1 MAKKGKKPI
10 PKTQREIS
18 KSQQEPYVN
27 PETGETRGNPN
38 GDGKLNRG
46 EQLSFKDDNTKPFSL
61 GFKEIDEAIFY
72 YIENIIK
79 PTIIQNGKPQKV
91 PLLYGSA
98 ERWKQIQKDGVLRD
112 SNGKML
118 MPVMVFKRI
127 GIEKVRSIANK
138 LDANNPNNTQV
149 FTKTYSKKNAY
160 DNFDLL
166 NNRIPVKQ
174 QYAVVVPDY
183 VNITYDFVISTYYVE
198 QMNKLIE
205 AINYASDSYW
215 GSPESFKFKAS
226 IDSYATP
233 VQVTDGS
240 ERSVKCTFTLKLNG
254 YVIPDTIQ
262 KDLTE
267 LKKSNTKA
275 KTLITL
281 ETVSDINQTGT
292 PSRFQI
298 GGPRDFTTFNYPNY
312 PSVINLGS
320 GTSGIFM
327 VTGSVVDNIL
337 TFTKSDGSTFN
348 LTVNTGSAATA
359 KIPLDFACSDFV
371 STLAPLNTASYKRM
385 PFAGT
390 IQGVRASLLTAPSGS
405 SLTVDINKN
414 GSTILSTKLTIDTS
428 TKTSLSASIPPVV
441 ASSSFSDDDEFT
453 IDIDGVGSIESGRG
467 LIVTIVVQEV

>member
-98 ERWKQIQKDGVLRD
+98 ERWKQLQKDGVLRD

-118 MPVMVFKRI
+118 MPVMVFKRT

-138 LDANNPNNTQV
+138 LDANNPNNTQI

-371 STLAPLNTASYKRM
+371 STLAPLNTASYKKNAFCRNYTRSKSL
-385 PFAGT
+385 PFNRP
-390 IQGVRASLLTAPSGS
+390 IRKFL
-405 SLTVDINKN
+405 N
-414 GSTILSTKLTIDTS
+414 G
-428 TKTSLSASIPPVV
+428 
-441 ASSSFSDDDEFT
+441 
-453 IDIDGVGSIESGRG
+453 
-467 LIVTIVVQEV
+467 